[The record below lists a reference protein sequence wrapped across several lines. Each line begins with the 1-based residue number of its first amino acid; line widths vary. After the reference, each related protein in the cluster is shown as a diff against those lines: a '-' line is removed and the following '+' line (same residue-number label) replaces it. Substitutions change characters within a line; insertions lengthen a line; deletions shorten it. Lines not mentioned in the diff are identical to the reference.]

1 MGILSDLL
9 KLGKK
14 ILIEKVKEIVVVVA
28 EWLWGKLKELLD
40 IDYDPET
47 ATVDETKRV
56 NEILTKCVKAYE
68 KESKEYEKDAKK
80 IANQYFQ
87 KIVDL
92 LREVNEMDDNENII
106 EEYIFDMLEQRKEK
120 IDKDFE
126 NIYSKEISN
135 AFSLNNNKLL
145 DILKMGK
152 SREKRDK
159 LNSLAKN
166 TIKNANKKLTDALKN
181 SVSQEQDYIMEKLSK
196 YMKNR
201 EDLLETSKRETE
213 NIIKISEADKEERQK
228 LQAKYENISNKL
240 DLLENLMEA

>member
-92 LREVNEMDDNENII
+92 LREVNEMDDNETII
-106 EEYIFDMLEQRKEK
+106 EEYIFDMKAITNEFNELKE
-120 IDKDFE
+120 F
-126 NIYSKEISN
+126 Y
-135 AFSLNNNKLL
+135 NKL
-145 DILKMGK
+145 
-152 SREKRDK
+152 
-159 LNSLAKN
+159 
-166 TIKNANKKLTDALKN
+166 AN
-181 SVSQEQDYIMEKLSK
+181 
-196 YMKNR
+196 
-201 EDLLETSKRETE
+201 EDLALY
-213 NIIKISEADKEERQK
+213 IYIF
-228 LQAKYENISNKL
+228 
-240 DLLENLMEA
+240 